1 MCHPPTQLE
10 CSGHSSSEQKVDLW
24 GGGELAQ
31 GRSCDGGRRAGVL
44 LVPCSSQYLLGVF
57 ALQVSLDFVK
67 SGSYELERMGVTY
80 PAQAHTKSPF
90 DPDNKRV
97 KGFY

>member
-1 MCHPPTQLE
+1 MHRGT
-10 CSGHSSSEQKVDLW
+10 S
-24 GGGELAQ
+24 Q
-31 GRSCDGGRRAGVL
+31 GFRHGS
-44 LVPCSSQYLLGVF
+44 

-67 SGSYELERMGVTY
+67 SGSYQLERMGVTY